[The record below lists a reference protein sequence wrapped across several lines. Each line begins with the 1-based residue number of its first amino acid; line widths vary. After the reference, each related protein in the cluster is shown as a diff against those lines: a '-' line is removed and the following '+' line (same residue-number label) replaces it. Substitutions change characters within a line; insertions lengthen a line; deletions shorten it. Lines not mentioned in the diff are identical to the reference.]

1 MAQAKNL
8 DHLKMT
14 IEMMQIPRT
23 GWRYAVKSCASQ
35 KMSNAMIN
43 ICIVIILNPGISQDG
58 VARTLKMDKSSV
70 AKIVM
75 KTVKEGYLIRKVNQ
89 EDHREYQLYLTPLGE
104 ESIDC
109 FLKALEEWQN
119 TVLKTLSKT
128 DRQKFVELYE
138 KIYQEAKKMDKEF

>member
-75 KTVKEGYLIRKVNQ
+75 KTVREGYLIRKVNQ

-138 KIYQEAKKMDKEF
+138 KIYREAKKMDK